1 MTMIHGEATE
11 EIEEIKDVPGFISGL
26 PKKAVRTWQEY

>member
-11 EIEEIKDVPGFISGL
+11 EIQEIKNVPGFIGVL